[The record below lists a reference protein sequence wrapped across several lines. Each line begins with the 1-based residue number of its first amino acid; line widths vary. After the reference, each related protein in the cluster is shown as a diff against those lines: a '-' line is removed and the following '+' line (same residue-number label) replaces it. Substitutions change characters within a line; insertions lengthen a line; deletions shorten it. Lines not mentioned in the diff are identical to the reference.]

1 MTIDN
6 NQRFSSNI
14 TSKKVIPY
22 NICAGKNCHGKGI
35 YYLRIMYINKCGWLC
50 ETCRNDLEL
59 NGLIEFEDHLS
70 NRGHGSVIDNSE
82 DEK

>member
-1 MTIDN
+1 
-6 NQRFSSNI
+6 
-14 TSKKVIPY
+14 
-22 NICAGKNCHGKGI
+22 
-35 YYLRIMYINKCGWLC
+35 MYINKCGWLC